1 MKLGARNVGCALALL
16 IAACN
21 SASDEADPTVK
32 AENAPATA
40 PAVAEVPAAF
50 VGTWT
55 SDGCNEPSVRIGV
68 RDIRHFYAEVAAPLT
83 AVTVSDDG
91 RLVVTFSDE
100 GATVT
105 DTFQLTNGQL
115 DQISSV
121 SADSNDQFET
131 EPMTKCSG
139 PSPLD

>member
-1 MKLGARNVGCALALL
+1 MMRAEAGSLALAMALL
-16 IAACN
+16 LASCGAAP
-21 SASDEADPTVK
+21 EK
-32 AENAPATA
+32 AEPAGVDA
-40 PAVAEVPAAF
+40 AVASAVPAVPAAF

-55 SDGCNEPSVRIGV
+55 SDGCNEPSVRIGT

-83 AVTVSDDG
+83 AVTASDDG

-100 GATVT
+100 GVAVT
-105 DTFQLTNGQL
+105 DTFQLIDGQL

-131 EPMTKCSG
+131 EPMTRCSG